1 QDLEKENWYHG
12 CLPFEDIVGL
22 LKMDGDFLVRELEP
36 EGERMAMACVTTK
49 WKGQV
54 RDHPVHH
61 LQIGNER
68 LFTLDGINKGAQV
81 MPLIKHHYQNAIPI
95 DGDVLLK
102 NPIPKQKWELS
113 SEKIT
118 MDTKI
123 GSGQFGEVWKGT
135 MKEDAKKP
143 PVIVAIKVVGIPA
156 INELHFTLDEQDI
169 ACRNCLI
176 DVKKSI
182 VKISDFGLSKQV
194 EVYKIQAHE
203 RLPIRWQAPEVI
215 STRIY
220 TAKCDVYSYG
230 ILLWE
235 IFNNGE
241 QPFRGMSNKIIKSK
255 ICDPKFRPPVDPTLP
270 IVIQRVM
277 RTCWRADPKKRP
289 MMAQVARFLIHAPAE
304 MLQPNNRP
312 PSAKRRSKRMEINRS
327 FAQKSAVGRRGSRG
341 RVSNKT

>member
-1 QDLEKENWYHG
+1 KNELPTGSEPDNEAVDTGCNSLVLRLNETDYKEKIAKDRRDKLFCLVDQTMEKMLADLEKENWYHG

-36 EGERMAMACVTTK
+36 EGERMAMV
-49 WKGQV
+49 
-54 RDHPVHH
+54 PSS
-61 LQIGNER
+61 
-68 LFTLDGINKGAQV
+68 GI
-81 MPLIKHHYQNAIPI
+81 PLIRKHHYQNAIPI

-143 PVIVAIKVVGIPA
+143 PVIVAIKVITSKDKIGYAIDAAVGMA
-156 INELHFTLDEQDI
+156 YLHSKGCIHRDI

-304 MLQPNNRP
+304 M
-312 PSAKRRSKRMEINRS
+312 
-327 FAQKSAVGRRGSRG
+327 
-341 RVSNKT
+341 